1 MALCGGLCFAL
12 ALGDQNISSTIYEAR
27 SSLINL
33 SGGVVLSPNAL
44 RILQRLGVYERLL
57 HQGYQFENSDIVNEK
72 GEILDRHYYGHERAY
87 GYKALRIA
95 RHALVQELYRTIQ
108 TRNVRV
114 IGDARCTEIFSDA
127 GDGVTFRVNGQLK
140 TASMLIATDGV
151 HSTLRRHI
159 NDTPLK
165 YTGITGVTSIIP
177 RNEIRWS
184 KENHPAA
191 AVVRGEPGALLL
203 VSEDP
208 LAITT
213 MAAIQRQHP
222 ELDRAGW
229 DTLPADKHDDTL
241 LLWPFYAVPSMP
253 TWSSQTR
260 RVVLV
265 GDAAHAVPPSSGQGI
280 SQAIEDAYSLAYL
293 LGAKGGSIPL
303 TRLVDFWQQWR
314 QNRIKETEH
323 VVNITNIKRMS
334 EAERKKHTD
343 VPEEDLD
350 KVQTATGQYAWLF
363 NMQMDEE
370 LAKWIAT
377 Q

>member
-1 MALCGGLCFAL
+1 MAL
-12 ALGDQNISSTIYEAR
+12 
-27 SSLINL
+27 
-33 SGGVVLSPNAL
+33 GGVVLSPNAL

-87 GYKALRIA
+87 GYKAL
-95 RHALVQELYRTIQ
+95 Q
-108 TRNVRV
+108 
-114 IGDARCTEIFSDA
+114 IFSDA

-140 TASMLIATDGV
+140 TASMLIAADGV

-165 YTGITGVTSIIP
+165 YTGIAGVTSIIP

-191 AVVRGEPGALLL
+191 TVVRGEPGALLL
-203 VSEDP
+203 VPEDP

-229 DTLPADKHDDTL
+229 DTLQADKAKLIGMLRQDYDTWGDINKSIIDSMCRHDDTL
-241 LLWPFYAVPSMP
+241 LSWPFYAVPSMP

-314 QNRIKETEH
+314 QNRIKEIEH

-343 VPEEDLD
+343 IPEEDLD

-370 LAKWIAT
+370 LDKWIAT